1 MLNGFGQKVRDL
13 REGLHITREEFCG
26 DETEL
31 SIRQLARIESGQS
44 IPTLAKVEYIAQQL
58 GVTVGSLTD
67 GESME
72 LPKRYKELKY
82 LILRTPTYLDE
93 ERLKVR
99 EEQFDEIFEEYY
111 DKLPEAEQ
119 VTIDI
124 IQSRFEVF
132 NSGNIDFGT
141 DVLQDYFEQAKKKKV
156 YNINDLALIDLYFMC
171 SIASG
176 FTSNLFNVTVY
187 FAFVEKLLKQDKFI
201 QIEELSFLNN
211 IVLVSAE
218 IAVRLQLYDILRM
231 LLSYSHELM
240 MRIQDFQKMPLYNI
254 LEWEYA
260 LFYSRDE
267 RKAKYYY
274 SQALMF
280 ATMTGD
286 DHLASKIEEEWIK
299 DLEKHNL

>member
-1 MLNGFGQKVRDL
+1 MLSGFGQKVRDL

-67 GESME
+67 GENLE

-93 ERLKVR
+93 ERLKIR

-111 DKLPEAEQ
+111 DELPEAEQ

-141 DVLQDYFEQAKKKKV
+141 DILQDYFEQAKKKKV

-171 SIASG
+171 SIASN
-176 FTSNLFNVTVY
+176 FDEEVFDVSVFNT
-187 FAFVEKLLKQDKFI
+187 FIEKLLDQKDLLPIDDFFYLNKVYIILCFTLI
-201 QIEELSFLNN
+201 SLDRIEEIDFIL
-211 IVLVSAE
+211 E
-218 IAVRLQLYDILRM
+218 ICYQLM
-231 LLSYSHELM
+231 LK
-240 MRIQDFQKMPLYNI
+240 IQDFQRMPIYYLYKWKYI
-254 LEWEYA
+254 LQCLGEKQEA
-260 LFYSRDE
+260 CQ
-267 RKAKYYY
+267 YYQ
-274 SQALMF
+274 QAIMF
-280 ATMTGD
+280 SEMIQD
-286 DHLASKIEEEWIK
+286 SYLKKQIEEEWKK
-299 DLEKHNL
+299 DMQDN

>member
-67 GESME
+67 GENLE

-119 VTIDI
+119 VLVDI
-124 IQSRFEVF
+124 VQARFEVF
-132 NSGNIDFGT
+132 NSGNKEFGSSI
-141 DVLQDYFEQAKKKKV
+141 LEDYFEQVKKKKF
-156 YNINDLALIDLYFMC
+156 YGINDMALIDLYLICVLVENFDVE
-171 SIASG
+171 
-176 FTSNLFNVTVY
+176 FYDEVTY
-187 FAFVEKLLKQDKFI
+187 NQFI
-201 QIEELSFLNN
+201 QNLRNQGSYLNVEDLFFLNK
-211 IVLVSAE
+211 IYLIICSVLVKKGDYA
-218 IAVRLQLYDILRM
+218 QLEDYLDELYHLILK
-231 LLSYSHELM
+231 S
-240 MRIQDFQKMPLYNI
+240 QDFQRMPLYYMYRWKYSLSYLDDKNSAEEFYAHAILFAEMTSDLYLVKKLKDEWKKNI
-254 LEWEYA
+254 
-260 LFYSRDE
+260 
-267 RKAKYYY
+267 
-274 SQALMF
+274 
-280 ATMTGD
+280 G
-286 DHLASKIEEEWIK
+286 EEM
-299 DLEKHNL
+299 